1 LHSWNLLEPAQGF
14 QFIGLLNYYNEFV
27 NDPQFWPIIWQTIEL
42 VFGAIAL
49 ALLGGT
55 VLALL
60 LNRPIWGKNVLRG
73 LATIPF
79 LVTPSVMT
87 LVWKNLML
95 SPTFGVIDWAL
106 HSLGLP
112 SVPWFSS
119 YPLQSVILIVA
130 WEWTPFIMLVL
141 LAGLQAIPEEVL
153 EAARVDGTNPWTTFW
168 LIVDLQTDARFF
180 VLSTRFMPFAA
191 ILVPLFIIFSRLNLL
206 DNLFTLI
213 LVYTAMNLPLIIW
226 MARSYF
232 MDLPQ
237 EVLESAWLDGNNT
250 LGTIV
255 NMVIPMAA
263 PGLIAAALL
272 AIIFAWNDFFFAV
285 TLTDAISPTLPVMVA
300 VFSSNQDLFL
310 AKISALATGIIIV
323 PVVLGMYAQR
333 HLVRGLTGGALK

>member
-1 LHSWNLLEPAQGF
+1 MIMSKEANKMVARKEPHKRASTKRWSQPLLTIVTYVVVLLLIFPVIWMVITGF
-14 QFIGLLNYYNEFV
+14 KQETDAYTSIPTLIFKPTLDQFAIAINGG
-27 NDPQFWPIIWQTIEL
+27 
-42 VFGAIAL
+42 FGAYLFNSVVASLVSTIIAM
-49 ALLGGT
+49 ALG
-55 VLALL
+55 
-60 LNRPIWGKNVLRG
+60 
-73 LATIPF
+73 IPAAYSMVF
-79 LVTPSVMT
+79 QMRKKSS
-87 LVWKNLML
+87 NDML
-95 SPTFGVIDWAL
+95 
-106 HSLGLP
+106 
-112 SVPWFSS
+112 
-119 YPLQSVILIVA
+119 
-130 WEWTPFIMLVL
+130 
-141 LAGLQAIPEEVL
+141 
-153 EAARVDGTNPWTTFW
+153 
-168 LIVDLQTDARFF
+168 FF

-191 ILVPLFIIFSRLNLL
+191 VLVPLFIIFSRLNLL

-232 MDLPQ
+232 MDLPK

-255 NMVIPMAA
+255 NVVIPMAA

-285 TLTDAISPTLPVMVA
+285 TLTDAISPTLLVMVA

-323 PVVLGMYAQR
+323 PVVLGIYAQR